1 MRMLI
6 AIRGSRHSQT
16 TLQLCA
22 FLLDACC
29 RFEPPTVMTVVERE
43 VDLREDEAITA
54 KAVQQLALC
63 GAEARTHIGEG
74 SPAGA
79 IVREA
84 KRGDYDLVVVGEY
97 SPYGELGQ
105 LSKGSTT
112 WRVVEGVP
120 CSVLIAK
127 GRISPIRRILVC
139 DSGVGDSPALGYM
152 TARLA
157 EALDGEQEVT
167 VLHVVPQK
175 GAGPRAGGR
184 GAQAEGGDPAASGV
198 VEGEGRAYDPGALEI
213 AGHEP
218 RPLVRHGHVVDE
230 VVAEAREGDYDLVII
245 GAHRQQGWRRLV
257 SENLAFKIAAG
268 LDRPVLVARMPP
280 ADNAPAD
287 DTPAGDTP
295 AN

>member
-22 FLLDACC
+22 FLLEACC

-84 KRGDYDLVVVGEY
+84 KRGDYDLVLVGEY

-157 EALDGEQEVT
+157 EALDGEQEVA

-184 GAQAEGGDPAASGV
+184 GAQAEGERP
-198 VEGEGRAYDPGALEI
+198 AYDPGALEI

-230 VVAEAREGDYDLVII
+230 VVAEARDGDYDLVII

-280 ADNAPAD
+280 AEVPADAAPAD
-287 DTPAGDTP
+287 
-295 AN
+295 

>member
-105 LSKGSTT
+105 LAKGSTT

-167 VLHVVPQK
+167 ALHVVPEK
-175 GAGPRAGGR
+175 GAGPHGGGR
-184 GAQAEGGDPAASGV
+184 RAHAEGGAP
-198 VEGEGRAYDPGALEI
+198 EGERRAYDPGTLEI

-230 VVAEAREGDYDLVII
+230 VVAEAREGEYDLVII
-245 GAHRQQGWRRLV
+245 GAHRQQGWRRLL

-280 ADNAPAD
+280 AEVPADEAPAD
-287 DTPAGDTP
+287 EAPAD
-295 AN
+295 

>member
-84 KRGDYDLVVVGEY
+84 KRGDYDLVLVGEY

-184 GAQAEGGDPAASGV
+184 GAQAEGERP
-198 VEGEGRAYDPGALEI
+198 AYDPGALEI

-230 VVAEAREGDYDLVII
+230 VVAEARDGDYDLVII

-280 ADNAPAD
+280 AEVPADAAPAD
-287 DTPAGDTP
+287 
-295 AN
+295 

>member
-6 AIRGSRHSQT
+6 AIRGTRHSQT
-16 TLQLCA
+16 TLQLGTY
-22 FLLDACC
+22 LLEACC
-29 RFEPPTVMTVVERE
+29 SFEPPTVMTVVERE
-43 VDLREDEAITA
+43 VDLRDDRAILGH
-54 KAVQQLALC
+54 AVERLALS
-63 GAEARTHIGEG
+63 GAEALTYIAEG
-74 SPAGA
+74 VPAGE
-79 IVREA
+79 IVRKA
-84 KRGDYDLVVVGEY
+84 RSGAYDLVVVGEY
-97 SPYGELGQ
+97 SPYGTLGQ

-112 WRVVEGVP
+112 WRVVEQVP

-152 TARLA
+152 TAQLA
-157 EALDGEQEVT
+157 EVLDGEQEVT
-167 VLHVVPQK
+167 VLHVVPEK
-175 GAGPRAGGR
+175 GR
-184 GAQAEGGDPAASGV
+184 GAEAEGERP
-198 VEGEGRAYDPGALEI
+198 AYDPGTLAI

-287 DTPAGDTP
+287 DTPAD
-295 AN
+295 